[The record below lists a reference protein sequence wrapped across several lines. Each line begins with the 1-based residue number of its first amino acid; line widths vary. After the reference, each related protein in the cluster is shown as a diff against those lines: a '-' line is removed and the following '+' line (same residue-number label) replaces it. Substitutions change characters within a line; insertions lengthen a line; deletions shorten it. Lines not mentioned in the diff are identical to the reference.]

1 MKRTM
6 ARVFSLIAVLALW
19 GAAPLYARDPALR
32 IVHTNDLHSHLLGFA
47 PEIDY
52 RPDRTGADR
61 TGGGWARLATAIARE
76 KAASPHP
83 VLVLDGG
90 DFLMGSLFHTISREA
105 AAELRLLKAMGYDA
119 AAFGNHEFDLKPA
132 GVAQMLAT
140 ARSADGLPALVQANL
155 RFSPGDPRD
164 DALAERFAEGLVKP
178 YIILDRDGLKI
189 GIFGLLGRGAAEMA
203 PFAKPLVFADPVET
217 ARRTIDRLRNGEK
230 VDWVVCLSHNGLG
243 RMAGPLDDV
252 ALAREAPGID
262 VIVGGHSHTRME
274 TPLRVGDTVIVQA
287 GANGRW
293 VGVLDLERRDG
304 RIAVRAYRSVPIDAR
319 IPADPAIQRRI
330 EAFAGI
336 VDQNVLKAHGLSF
349 RQVIGETAFDLTLK
363 EEESNLG
370 NLMTDALVW
379 MANRHAFDPADP
391 ATKVVMAV
399 ESNGVI
405 RDDLM
410 KGRTGA
416 LAVTDV
422 FRAIPLG
429 LGMDDTMGYPVIA
442 VYLTGAEIKKALE
455 VLTSIYPLKGDP
467 YFLQVS
473 GVRFTYNPKRL
484 IFDRVTDIRIGST
497 EGGWRPLDT
506 TGRNRALYRVA
517 ANLYN
522 ATFLKLVGDFTW
534 QILKIVP
541 KDRQGRPVENLA
553 DMRIDADPSRPGIQE
568 LKQWAGFVA
577 YLRQFPD
584 IDGDGRPDIPET
596 YRGKLGRIVPQPSL
610 HPVDLLAHGSWLTWT
625 VFGAGLVIL
634 IGLVLGIRRLIRVA
648 RRRG

>member
-1 MKRTM
+1 MKRTV
-6 ARVFSLIAVLALW
+6 AGIFSLIAVLALW
-19 GAAPLYARDPALR
+19 GAAPLDAREPALR

-61 TGGGWARLATAIARE
+61 TVGGWARLATAIARE
-76 KAASPHP
+76 KADSPYP

-119 AAFGNHEFDLKPA
+119 ATFGNHEFDLKPA
-132 GVAQMLAT
+132 GVAQML
-140 ARSADGLPALVQANL
+140 SAASSTDGLPALVQANL
-155 RFSPGDPRD
+155 RFSPNDPRD

-178 YIILDRDGLKI
+178 YIILVRDDRKI

-203 PFAKPLVFADPVET
+203 PFAKPLVFADPIET
-217 ARRTIDRLRNGEK
+217 ARQMIDRLRNVEK

-243 RMAGPLDDV
+243 RMAGPLNDV
-252 ALAREAPGID
+252 TLAREAPGI
-262 VIVGGHSHTRME
+262 
-274 TPLRVGDTVIVQA
+274 
-287 GANGRW
+287 
-293 VGVLDLERRDG
+293 
-304 RIAVRAYRSVPIDAR
+304 
-319 IPADPAIQRRI
+319 
-330 EAFAGI
+330 
-336 VDQNVLKAHGLSF
+336 
-349 RQVIGETAFDLTLK
+349 
-363 EEESNLG
+363 
-370 NLMTDALVW
+370 DALVW
-379 MANRHAFDPADP
+379 MANRHAFDPADT
-391 ATKVVMAV
+391 ATRIVMAV

-455 VLTSIYPLKGDP
+455 VLTSIHPLKGDP

-484 IFDRVTDIRIGST
+484 IFDRVTDIRIGSA
-497 EGGWRPLDT
+497 EEGWRPLDT
-506 TGRNRALYRVA
+506 TCRNKALYRVA

-568 LKQWAGFVA
+568 LKQWAGFMV
-577 YLRQFPD
+577 YLRQFTD
-584 IDGDGRPDIPET
+584 VDGDGLPDIPET
-596 YRGKLGRIVPQPSL
+596 YRGKLGRIVPEPSL

-625 VFGAGLVIL
+625 AFGAGLLIL
-634 IGLVLGIRRLIRVA
+634 TGLILGIRWLIRAA
-648 RRRG
+648 RRRR

>member
-6 ARVFSLIAVLALW
+6 ARVFSVIAVLALW
-19 GAAPLYARDPALR
+19 GAAPLDAREKAVR
-32 IVHTNDLHSHLLGFA
+32 IVHTNDLHSHLLGFG

-61 TGGGWARLATAIARE
+61 TVGGWARLATAIARE
-76 KAASPHP
+76 KAASPRP

-119 AAFGNHEFDLKPA
+119 ATFGNHEFDLKPA
-132 GVAQMLAT
+132 GVAQMLAA
-140 ARSADGLPALVQANL
+140 ARSADGLPALVLANL

-178 YIILDRDGLKI
+178 YTVLVKDGLRI
-189 GIFGLLGRGAAEMA
+189 GVFGLIGRGAAEMA

-217 ARRTIDRLRNGEK
+217 ARRMIDRLRNAEK
-230 VDWVVCLSHNGLG
+230 VDWVVCLSHGGLG
-243 RMAGPLDDV
+243 RVAGPLDDV

-262 VIVGGHSHTRME
+262 VIVGGHSHTRVE

-293 VGVLDLERRDG
+293 AGVLDLERRDG

-330 EAFAGI
+330 EAFADL
-336 VDQNVLKAHGLSF
+336 VDQNVLKANGLSF
-349 RQVIGETAFDLTLK
+349 RQVIAETAFDLTLK

-370 NLMTDALVW
+370 NLMADALVW
-379 MANRHAFDPADP
+379 MANRHAFDPSDP
-391 ATKVVMAV
+391 ATRIVMAV

-422 FRAIPLG
+422 FRTIPLG

-455 VLTSIYPLKGDP
+455 VLASIYPLKGDP

-484 IFDRVTDIRIGST
+484 IFDRVTDIRIGSA
-497 EGGWRPLDT
+497 EGGWQPLDT
-506 TGRNRALYRVA
+506 SGRNRALYRVA

-522 ATFLKLVGDFTW
+522 AAFLKLVGDFTW

-541 KDRQGRPVENLA
+541 KDRRGRPVENLA

-584 IDGDGRPDIPET
+584 ADGDGRPDIPEA
-596 YRGKLGRIVPQPSL
+596 YRGKLGRIVREPSL

-625 VFGAGLVIL
+625 VFGAALFIL

-648 RRRG
+648 RRSG

>member
-1 MKRTM
+1 M
-6 ARVFSLIAVLALW
+6 ARVFSVIAVLALW
-19 GAAPLYARDPALR
+19 GAAPLDAREKAVR
-32 IVHTNDLHSHLLGFA
+32 IVHTNDLHSHLLGFG

-61 TGGGWARLATAIARE
+61 TVGGWARLATAIARE
-76 KAASPHP
+76 KAASPRP

-105 AAELRLLKAMGYDA
+105 AAELRLLKAMGCDA
-119 AAFGNHEFDLKPA
+119 ATFGNHEFDLKPA
-132 GVAQMLAT
+132 GVAQMLAA
-140 ARSADGLPALVQANL
+140 ARSADGLPALVLANL

-178 YIILDRDGLKI
+178 YTVLVKDGLRI
-189 GIFGLLGRGAAEMA
+189 GVFGLIGRGADETA
-203 PFAKPLVFADPVET
+203 PFAKPLVFEDPVET
-217 ARRTIDRLRNGEK
+217 ARRMIDRLRNAEK
-230 VDWVVCLSHNGLG
+230 VDWVVCLSHGGLG
-243 RMAGPLDDV
+243 RVAGPLDDV

-262 VIVGGHSHTRME
+262 VIVGGHSHTRVE

-293 VGVLDLERRDG
+293 VGVLDLERREG

-319 IPADPAIQRRI
+319 LPADPAIQRRI
-330 EAFAGI
+330 EAFARL
-336 VDQNVLKAHGLSF
+336 VDQNVLKAQGLSF
-349 RQVIGETAFDLTLK
+349 RQVIAETAFDLNLK

-391 ATKVVMAV
+391 ATRIVMAV

-429 LGMDDTMGYPVIA
+429 LGADDTMGYPVIA

-455 VLTSIYPLKGDP
+455 VLASIYPLKGDP

-522 ATFLKLVGDFTW
+522 AAFLKLVGDFTW

-577 YLRQFPD
+577 YLRHFPD
-584 IDGDGRPDIPET
+584 IDGNGRPDIPET
-596 YRGKLGRIVPQPSL
+596 YRGKLGRIVPRPSL

-634 IGLVLGIRRLIRVA
+634 IGLVLGIRRLIRAA